1 MDPKKESFGISV
13 ASEEKSK
20 NIYQFTLS
28 IVVGLIALRYN
39 NIKELFLQALIKNRQ
54 K

>member
-28 IVVGLIALRYN
+28 IVVGLINQGYPRILVN
-39 NIKELFLQALIKNRQ
+39 E
-54 K
+54 